1 MHRASLSDMSSL
13 STRVLAAS
21 AGRDRVSDGVKALA
35 LALVI
40 LGHGL
45 AWTITPDGSAVN
57 TLEAAPWLFPLT
69 WLLQILPLFFGRAN
83 SVTRSTPDD

>member
-45 AWTITPDGSAVN
+45 AWTITPGGPVALSAH
-57 TLEAAPWLFPLT
+57 LAAPDPPA
-69 WLLQILPLFFGRAN
+69 LLPGRGTAN